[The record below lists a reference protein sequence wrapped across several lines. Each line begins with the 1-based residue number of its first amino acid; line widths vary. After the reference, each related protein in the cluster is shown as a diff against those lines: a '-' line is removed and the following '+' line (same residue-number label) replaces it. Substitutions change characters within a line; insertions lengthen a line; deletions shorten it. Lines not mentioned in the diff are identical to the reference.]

1 MYYINFLMFSFHYLF
16 LVNEKSDING
26 TSSGGDGIPK
36 IVSHLSSMYV
46 KDGESVTLQCRIIG
60 K

>member
-1 MYYINFLMFSFHYLF
+1 M
-16 LVNEKSDING
+16 NEKSDVNG

-46 KDGESVTLQCRIIG
+46 KDGEPVTLQCRIIG
-60 K
+60 EF